1 MLDRVCSLLKIKPP
15 TIGTEGLLLS
25 SGITIPSDGAAGYQ
39 TGCLF
44 LHTDGAAGTAVY
56 INEGTALACDFNA
69 VASLTAAQEALLLT
83 AGQQALLAAITSTA
97 AELNQLDLSA
107 KTDTATEAT
116 KATAITAGSR
126 VVKITGGT
134 GYTGLV
140 LPVPTAAEVGLVKQ
154 ITLDTI
160 SSGAVVITITNIAIG
175 GTQAATASFDAAGE
189 TLVLVGA
196 VYGTTYRWIV
206 LKEHGVTLGA

>member
-1 MLDRVCSLLKIKPP
+1 MMTRIASLLKIKPP
-15 TIGTEGLLLS
+15 NPTDAGFLLA
-25 SGITIPSDGAAGYQ
+25 SGATVPTDGEAGYQ

-44 LHTDGAAGTAVY
+44 QHIDGSASTAFYV
-56 INEGTALACDFNA
+56 NEGSVTSCDFNA
-69 VASLTAAQEALLLT
+69 VAALTAAQKAALPSTAQKAVLDALT
-83 AGQQALLAAITSTA
+83 ATA
-97 AELNQLDLSA
+97 AELNNLDLSA

-126 VVKITGGT
+126 YVKITGGT

-160 SSGAVVITITNIAIG
+160 SSGSVAITITNIAIG
-175 GTQAATASFDAAGE
+175 GTQATTATFDAAGE

-196 VYGTTYRWIV
+196 VYGTTFRWIV
-206 LKEHGVTLGA
+206 LKEHGVTLS

>member
-1 MLDRVCSLLKIKPP
+1 MQAAVCKVIAMQPPRLDD
-15 TIGTEGLLLS
+15 GGLLFA
-25 SGITIPSDGAAGYQ
+25 SGITVPTDAAAGYA

-44 LHTDGAAGTAVY
+44 QHTDGTTGTAFYV
-56 INEGTALACDFNA
+56 NEGSVTSCDFNA
-69 VASLTAAQEALLLT
+69 VAALTAAQEALLLT
-83 AGQQALLAAITSTA
+83 AGQQSLLVAITATA
-97 AELNQLDLSA
+97 AELNQNDLSA

-126 VVKITGGT
+126 YVKITGGT

-160 SSGAVVITITNIAIG
+160 SSGAVAITITNVAIG
-175 GTQAATASFDAAGE
+175 GTQATTATFDAAGE
-189 TLVLVGA
+189 TLVVIGA
-196 VYGTTYRWIV
+196 VYGTTFRWIV
-206 LKEHGVTLGA
+206 LKEHGVTLS